1 MSIFQLLLIIICCFE
16 FDCEIL
22 VFSID
27 RCEKYM
33 GNVNIRYCKNKVN
46 DKLILE
52 GQARRAIFT
61 TIETSTEFTLK
72 RKLLPHLTKIEIING
87 YCPHKIFTDFLVV
100 VTGPDDDEMCEI
112 TELQSQTTVSM
123 LKTITRTIQPPR
135 TTGSSTVL
143 VNT

>member
-1 MSIFQLLLIIICCFE
+1 MFTLFYVLHYQNTMSIFQLLLIIICCFE

-100 VTGPDDDEMCEI
+100 VTGPDDDEMCEVNFR
-112 TELQSQTTVSM
+112 L
-123 LKTITRTIQPPR
+123 PPN
-135 TTGSSTVL
+135 SSFLIFVL
-143 VNT
+143 SLPP